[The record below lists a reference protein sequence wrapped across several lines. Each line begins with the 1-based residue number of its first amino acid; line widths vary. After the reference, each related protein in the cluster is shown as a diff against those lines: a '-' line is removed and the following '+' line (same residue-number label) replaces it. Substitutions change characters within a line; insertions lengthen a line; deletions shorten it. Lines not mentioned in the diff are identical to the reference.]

1 MDDQERRRL
10 SDELQA
16 EVARHTAPGT
26 PSMVDHLIAERRME
40 ARAEAAWL
48 TGGEEGEHA
57 VRKTWNAEA
66 DAAEAAGHAAE
77 WYGWAAITAT

>member
-16 EVARHTAPGT
+16 EVAWYTESGT

-57 VRKTWNAEA
+57 
-66 DAAEAAGHAAE
+66 G
-77 WYGWAAITAT
+77 